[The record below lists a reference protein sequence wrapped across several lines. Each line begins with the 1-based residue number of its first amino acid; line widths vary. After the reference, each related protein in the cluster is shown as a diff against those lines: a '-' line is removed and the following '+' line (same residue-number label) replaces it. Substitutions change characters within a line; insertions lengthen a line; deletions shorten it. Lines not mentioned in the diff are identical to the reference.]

1 MVNRD
6 NDGILL
12 QLEAILREKMKH
24 HFAEMKN
31 RFKVND
37 PEGKG
42 NVTKWVEFVS
52 QDGEQGVPDNMDTYC
67 YFIFLFDDV
76 IPFVF
81 QS

>member
-1 MVNRD
+1 MVTKVYD
-6 NDGILL
+6 NSL

-42 NVTKWVEFVS
+42 NVTKWV
-52 QDGEQGVPDNMDTYC
+52 
-67 YFIFLFDDV
+67 
-76 IPFVF
+76 
-81 QS
+81 